1 MLVNENIKM
10 NKLDFSKIGFDYGL
24 RPHLML
30 VSDPEFSILFKAA
43 KCIGLSYEFSKGE
56 KDLTKPESLSFMF
69 ENEKPAEDFFNI
81 LLNWI
86 DKSNGD
92 GDAVALDFIETNEG
106 GYALG
111 ISPDMK
117 RFIERMVPKS
127 HKEKVS
133 PVAIMCTQFK
143 EIPTLSKNYLAF
155 KNNIKSIDQFSI
167 RYVIVEKEKI
177 TKKGEKHFIKTEF
190 SFFEED
196 NIPEDHMLISYHA
209 VKKQSDFIK
218 KPTPK
223 RPKLPLKELGERR
236 LLEMKSYLPLTLNRL
251 QNKWLE
257 IIIEKLEKE
266 YEKDQIVQAICNLTI
281 FERLKQNVDLSSDF
295 TGQGYPNHIL
305 DYLLFTFE
313 SFDSYYPDDDFYT
326 EEKIIQQIK
335 NDKNELEQ
343 YFNKP

>member
-1 MLVNENIKM
+1 MM

-24 RPHLML
+24 KPHLML
-30 VSDPEFSILFKAA
+30 VGDPEFSKLFLAG
-43 KCIGLSYEFSKGE
+43 KCIGLCYEFSKDKE
-56 KDLTKPESLSFMF
+56 DLIKPESLSFIF
-69 ENEKPAEDFFNI
+69 ENEKPAEDFFKI

-92 GDAVALDFIETNEG
+92 GNAVAMDFIETDEG
-106 GYALG
+106 GYTLG
-111 ISPDMK
+111 ISPDRK
-117 RFIERMVPKS
+117 RFIDRMVPKS

-133 PVAIMCTQFK
+133 PVAMLFTQFK
-143 EIPTLSKNYLAF
+143 EIPTLSKSYLDF
-155 KNNIKSIDQFSI
+155 KNNINNIDNLCI
-167 RYVIVEKEKI
+167 GYVIAKGEKI
-177 TKKGEKHFIKTEF
+177 IKKGEKHFFKTEF
-190 SFFEED
+190 NFYEENNISED
-196 NIPEDHMLISYHA
+196 NMAAVYHA
-209 VKKQSDFIK
+209 VKKQSDLVK
-218 KPTPK
+218 KP
-223 RPKLPLKELGERR
+223 RPKPTEHLVQELGKRR

-295 TGQGYPNHIL
+295 TGQGYPNRIL

-326 EEKIIQQIK
+326 EERIIQQIQ
-335 NDKNELEQ
+335 NDKNELTQ